1 MRPVNLFLT
10 EDGVLKLGYYG
21 LTTQAECYAIRKTD
35 CEGVRS
41 FAPEV
46 FEGEY
51 EMKSDV
57 WSLGIALIEM
67 MGITPYRWDKND
79 CLPTKNGDLRLPFK
93 EEDTKSEELLDF
105 LKKCFL
111 KKEER
116 WNVSELL
123 NVSVMG

>member
-1 MRPVNLFLT
+1 MNLFLT

-21 LTTQAECYAIRKTD
+21 LTIQTECYAIRKTD

-67 MGITPYRWDKND
+67 MGMTPYVKYETDH
-79 CLPTKNGDLRLPFK
+79 LPTMNGRFELPFK
-93 EEDTKSEELLDF
+93 RDTIKSSELTDF
-105 LKKCFL
+105 LKKCF
-111 KKEER
+111 EESANTR
-116 WNVSELL
+116 CSVNELMD
-123 NVSVMG
+123 VSVMG